1 MDSIY
6 NRYALGLF
14 SIAKDE
20 NKVEIYKDE
29 IKNIDTLLKEN
40 VDLVHLFSSYFINQ
54 NEKEKC
60 VDKIFVNF
68 QTYVINF
75 LKLIIKNN
83 RINKFSLIAK
93 EFNKLCNDY
102 LHIKEGIIYSTEILS
117 QEQIKKVEDKLSE
130 VINTKVELT
139 NQIDEKL
146 IGGIKVIVDEK
157 VFDGS
162 IKNKLEKLK
171 STLISGGI

>member
-1 MDSIY
+1 MNDFLIY
-6 NRYALGLF
+6 
-14 SIAKDE
+14 S
-20 NKVEIYKDE
+20 
-29 IKNIDTLLKEN
+29 
-40 VDLVHLFSSYFINQ
+40 Q
-54 NEKEKC
+54 
-60 VDKIFVNF
+60 
-68 QTYVINF
+68 NF

-83 RINKFSLIAK
+83 RINKFNLIAK

-102 LHIKEGIIYSTEILS
+102 LNIKEGIIYSTEALS
-117 QEQIKKVEDKLSE
+117 KEQIKRVEDKLSE

-157 VFDGS
+157 IFDGS

>member
-29 IKNIDTLLKEN
+29 IKNIDILLKEN
-40 VDLVHLFSSYFINQ
+40 VDLVHLFSLYFINQ

-102 LHIKEGIIYSTEILS
+102 LHIKEGIIYSTEIM
-117 QEQIKKVEDKLSE
+117 
-130 VINTKVELT
+130 
-139 NQIDEKL
+139 
-146 IGGIKVIVDEK
+146 
-157 VFDGS
+157 
-162 IKNKLEKLK
+162 
-171 STLISGGI
+171 

>member
-1 MDSIY
+1 M
-6 NRYALGLF
+6 
-14 SIAKDE
+14 
-20 NKVEIYKDE
+20 
-29 IKNIDTLLKEN
+29 
-40 VDLVHLFSSYFINQ
+40 
-54 NEKEKC
+54 
-60 VDKIFVNF
+60 
-68 QTYVINF
+68 
-75 LKLIIKNN
+75 
-83 RINKFSLIAK
+83 
-93 EFNKLCNDY
+93 CNHY

-117 QEQIKKVEDKLSE
+117 HEQIKKVEDKLSKI
-130 VINTKVELT
+130 INAKVELT

>member
-14 SIAKDE
+14 SIAEDE

-29 IKNIDTLLKEN
+29 IKNINILLKEN
-40 VDLVHLFSSYFINQ
+40 EDLIHLFSSYFINQ
-54 NEKEKC
+54 YEKEKC
-60 VDKIFVNF
+60 IDKIFGEF
-68 QTYVINF
+68 QIYTQNF

-83 RINKFSLIAK
+83 RINKFNFIAK

-102 LHIKEGIIYSTEILS
+102 LNIKEGIIYSTEALS
-117 QEQIKKVEDKLSE
+117 KEQIKKVEDKLSE